1 MTKQITFIATIAT
14 LLLMLVISVMQR
26 PASAAP
32 NLAVLTPVANNNGS
46 GQEPRFA
53 QFFSG
58 TPISSD
64 TRVCAQ
70 LGGYNAADFQFKVVQ
85 TGANTITLKHQYSNN
100 NADFIDGTSFMSGTP
115 VPAQTPFGNMA
126 QHALFGRYTCVF
138 ADLDNTTPVSV
149 YVSAQAK

>member
-53 QFFSG
+53 QLISG
-58 TPISSD
+58 TLSSD
-64 TRVCAQ
+64 TRVCIDA
-70 LGGYNAADFQFKVVQ
+70 GGYNAADFQYKVTQ
-85 TGANTITLKHQYSNN
+85 TGINTITLKHQYSNN
-100 NADFIDGTSFMSGTP
+100 NRDYIDGASFMSGTP

-138 ADLDNTTPVSV
+138 ADLDNATPVSV
-149 YVSAQAK
+149 YVSAQVK